1 MYKRQLEKANMKR
14 VVEIMDQKR
23 NEKKE
28 LERIKAEGMRRA
40 EEADRKEE
48 EERKK
53 KSWKFW

>member
-14 VVEIMDQKR
+14 VVEIMDRKR
-23 NEKKE
+23 SEKE
-28 LERIKAEGMRRA
+28 ESARIKREERRRA
-40 EEADRKEE
+40 KEEADRKD